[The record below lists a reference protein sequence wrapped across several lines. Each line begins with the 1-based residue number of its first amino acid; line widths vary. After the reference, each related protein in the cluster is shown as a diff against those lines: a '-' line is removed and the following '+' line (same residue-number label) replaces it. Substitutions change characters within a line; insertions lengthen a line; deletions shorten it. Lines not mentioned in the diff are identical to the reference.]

1 MKNLLLLIV
10 FTLFIACKDKT
21 EKANNSTVLTDSIKE
36 ETVIKSAPYEDDE
49 IISGFTETFVDSSTI
64 AAKGKYKIEITQNTT
79 DTITKVSIQ
88 LFQKQNRRWKS
99 IQNYTLNKESDIPML
114 PDIEDFNNDG
124 LNDFTIHYAT
134 AARGSND
141 VRKLFIFSKK
151 ENKFV
156 EIKNSDNYPNL
167 EYNKKLNCID
177 ALSVYGGSTT
187 SFLKLTKDSLTE
199 FAKVNFMDGD
209 VESFIIRNN
218 KEIKLY
224 SGKYQGSNDYLV
236 RFSNYNPIEE

>member
-1 MKNLLLLIV
+1 MKNLLTLIV
-10 FTLFIACKDKT
+10 FILFIGCKDKT
-21 EKANNSTVLTDSIKE
+21 GKTNESKDSKDSIYK
-36 ETVIKSAPYEDDE
+36 ETVIKSADDEDDE
-49 IISGFTETFVDSSTI
+49 TVEEFKETFIDSLTI
-64 AAKGKYKIEITQNTT
+64 AAKGKYKIEITQNST
-79 DTITKVSIQ
+79 DTITKVSIA
-88 LFQKQNRRWKS
+88 LFQKQNQRWKN
-99 IQNYTLNKESDIPML
+99 IQNYILNKESDIPML
-114 PDIEDFNNDG
+114 PEIEDFNNDG
-124 LNDFTIHYAT
+124 LNDFTIHYAV

-141 VRKLFIFSKK
+141 IRKLFIFSKK
-151 ENKFV
+151 ENKFI

-167 EYNKKLNCID
+167 NYNKNLNCID

-187 SFLKLTKDSLTE
+187 TFLKLTKDSLTE

-209 VESFIIRNN
+209 VESFIIRGN